1 MPPGR
6 RWCLAANDLAIQVH
20 GGYGYT
26 REYKV
31 EQFYRDNRLNPIH
44 EGTHG
49 IQGLDLLGRKVVME
63 DGAAFK
69 LFAGAGDAD
78 RSPGPGN
85 TTSCRHI
92 ARDLGGRLE
101 RLAEVTRQ
109 LWSAGDPQVTLA
121 NASLYLEAFGHI
133 AIAWIWLEQALAA
146 QDKEGDFYQG
156 KRSAVRYFFRWEL
169 PKVDAQLDLL
179 ASLDRTT
186 LDMQDAW
193 F

>member
-1 MPPGR
+1 MQ
-6 RWCLAANDLAIQVH
+6 A
-20 GGYGYT
+20 
-26 REYKV
+26 
-31 EQFYRDNRLNPIH
+31 
-44 EGTHG
+44 
-49 IQGLDLLGRKVVME
+49 LGR
-63 DGAAFK
+63 
-69 LFAGAGDAD
+69 
-78 RSPGPGN
+78 
-85 TTSCRHI
+85 
-92 ARDLGGRLE
+92 AREHDTLSAYASDLGGRLE

-133 AIAWIWLEQALAA
+133 AIAWIWLEQMLAA

-156 KRSAVRYFFRWEL
+156 KRSAARYFFRWEL

-186 LDMQDAW
+186 LDMQDTW